1 MGAAASVVLS
11 SAFRLP
17 PYKWKNPNMGIRIP
31 GERIVESSFLG
42 LEVGTIPTLALDVSN
57 KVYLKSG

>member
-1 MGAAASVVLS
+1 
-11 SAFRLP
+11 
-17 PYKWKNPNMGIRIP
+17 MGIRIP